1 MPSLLDNP
9 AAAQS
14 YLWAIILLPL
24 AGALV
29 NGLFGRRLGRGNV
42 ALIALAMVGGS
53 FLLSLV
59 AFAWAAGG
67 MNLPTG
73 GLPSPFP
80 GGCSSTGSPAR

>member
-1 MPSLLDNP
+1 MPPLLDNP

-42 ALIALAMVGGS
+42 ALIGLAMVGGA
-53 FLLSLV
+53 FLLSCI
-59 AFAWAAGG
+59 AFAWVAGG
-67 MNLPTG
+67 TPPCT
-73 GLPSPFP
+73 
-80 GGCSSTGSPAR
+80 ARICRAARCRWVARE